1 MTVASSNFAH
11 TPAPEPHRN
20 RTKEILRRHPEIREL
35 IGPNPTT
42 FWWASGIVLLQLTI
56 AASLANAP
64 WWLVLGVAY
73 CVGAFANHA
82 LFVVVH
88 ECAHRLVFRRRLPN
102 RLTGLWANIPLFFP
116 SSVSFQTY
124 HLKHHVFQGVY
135 ELDADIP
142 SIWEAKIVG
151 PSALG
156 KALWLLVY
164 PLVQITR
171 PWRLRE
177 IAVFDAWTAANSIV
191 QVGFDTAVA
200 LLLGP
205 KALIYFLASLFFSI
219 GLHPLGARWIQRHYM
234 TASGEQETFS
244 YYGRLNLL
252 AFNVGYHNEHHD
264 FPSVAWNKLPR
275 IRAIAP
281 EFYDTLSS
289 HTSWSR
295 LLIRFLFDRELSL
308 FSRMVRTERNRV
320 PLTDEARPDIEL
332 LERVG

>member
-1 MTVASSNFAH
+1 
-11 TPAPEPHRN
+11 
-20 RTKEILRRHPEIREL
+20 
-35 IGPNPTT
+35 
-42 FWWASGIVLLQLTI
+42 
-56 AASLANAP
+56 
-64 WWLVLGVAY
+64 
-73 CVGAFANHA
+73 
-82 LFVVVH
+82 
-88 ECAHRLVFRRRLPN
+88 
-102 RLTGLWANIPLFFP
+102 
-116 SSVSFQTY
+116 
-124 HLKHHVFQGVY
+124 
-135 ELDADIP
+135 
-142 SIWEAKIVG
+142 
-151 PSALG
+151 
-156 KALWLLVY
+156 
-164 PLVQITR
+164 
-171 PWRLRE
+171 
-177 IAVFDAWTAANSIV
+177 
-191 QVGFDTAVA
+191 
-200 LLLGP
+200 
-205 KALIYFLASLFFSI
+205 
-219 GLHPLGARWIQRHYM
+219 M